1 MQLSRA
7 VILLFLFAQI
17 LYHNYG
23 GEASHTDSD
32 MDRTKYIMQTVVS
45 QNRCLKFKKKEK
57 KNDSQLRNLP
67 EREKKRQHL
76 SKSSKVV

>member
-45 QNRCLKFKKKEK
+45 QNRCLKFKKKKRKMTRSSETYQNVK
-57 KNDSQLRNLP
+57 
-67 EREKKRQHL
+67 KKRQHL